1 MSDADRYRQNAAEC
15 DRLARKAA
23 DDRMRMAFRQLA
35 SEWRALAADAARREA
50 PRQPPPPSD
59 DPNAND

>member
-15 DRLARKAA
+15 DRLAQKAT
-23 DDRMRMAFRQLA
+23 DDGARLAFRQMA

-50 PRQPPPPSD
+50 PRQPPTNPKAPD
-59 DPNAND
+59 